1 MNEGS
6 IWKLSFD
13 KGTFRIL
20 HLVTGWTGIGS
31 YTLAGNQ
38 LMLFNDPK
46 CPREVGRYTWQLDE
60 DGLAITT
67 IADHCAADLRSHNL
81 EQMTWQ
87 SCAYSTFDCSP
98 APSE

>member
-38 LMLFNDPK
+38 LMLFNDPS
-46 CPREVGRYTWQLDE
+46 PREVGRYTWQLDK
-60 DGLAITT
+60 DGLASTT